1 MTDDD
6 GDDDDDDDT
15 ETAICCGVAVASYY
29 DYVAV
34 AMDASNA
41 ESAVIGLL
49 YWTSQ
54 QKKLLL
60 TVSYAYSSHDL

>member
-6 GDDDDDDDT
+6 GDDDDDDDDDT

-41 ESAVIGLL
+41 DCYRS
-49 YWTSQ
+49 
-54 QKKLLL
+54 
-60 TVSYAYSSHDL
+60 TVLNFSTEEITINS